1 MHSPLKD
8 LNKTS
13 AISHIKETIKNNSSI
28 DTYCFYTGDCEFI
41 LSETEHTVNSYTNS
55 YVVYEF
61 WRSMLD
67 EPERVYELVTS
78 PDFNFDSEEY
88 FNVLQERWYTYR
100 NRYLR
105 SALFFLLNRC
115 SSTGLVS
122 SGQIDQ
128 TNFTPFAINTIK
140 NFKKPTNFSLDFIKK
155 PQTELSTFIN
165 LETTSDYIY
174 IPAGDF
180 SYNLFEDGKS
190 YGPEQTRVN
199 NRELKNMLS
208 TDKKILL
215 HYNFHNAA
223 PNFFKKY
230 NVTMIDK
237 YGKITYNKE
246 NAQEVVVANF

>member
-8 LNKTS
+8 LNKES
-13 AISHIKETIKNNSSI
+13 AISYIKEIIKSNSSV
-28 DTYCFYTGDCEFI
+28 DTYCFYTGDCEFA
-41 LSETEHTVNSYTNS
+41 LTEAGQTVNSYTNS

-100 NRYLR
+100 NRHLR

-122 SGQIDQ
+122 SGHIDQ

-140 NFKKPTNFSLDFIKK
+140 NFV
-155 PQTELSTFIN
+155 
-165 LETTSDYIY
+165 
-174 IPAGDF
+174 GDF

-223 PNFFKKY
+223 PNFFKKH
-230 NVTMIDK
+230 NVVMIDK
-237 YGKITYNKE
+237 YGKVTYNKE
-246 NAQEVVVANF
+246 HAQEVVVANF